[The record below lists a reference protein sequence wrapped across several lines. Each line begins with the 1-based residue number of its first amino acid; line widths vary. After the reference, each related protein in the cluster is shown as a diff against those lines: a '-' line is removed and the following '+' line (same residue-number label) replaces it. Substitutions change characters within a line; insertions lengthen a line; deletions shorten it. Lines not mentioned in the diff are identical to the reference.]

1 MRYLPGLLSL
11 LLIGVV
17 VGGVLAA
24 CQTISGTMPLTQNP
38 DSANC
43 PVPSGPI
50 ALAQP
55 EVNVT
60 VTLNRPAIDSDVY
73 TRTEVATFALG

>member
-1 MRYLPGLLSL
+1 MRYLPGL
-11 LLIGVV
+11 IGLVVLVGV
-17 VGGVLAA
+17 VGGFLAA
-24 CQTISGTMPLTQNP
+24 CQTVSGPLAQTP

-55 EVNVT
+55 EANMT
-60 VTLNRPAIDSDVY
+60 TALAKPAIDNIVY
-73 TRTEVATFALG
+73 SRTEIATFALG